1 MDNINYEEILK
12 KYWGYDT
19 FRGMQK
25 EAIKAVV
32 EEKKV
37 TDYNMYLAYRLY
49 ELKKTKPAEKT
60 NKELFNQAV
69 AEWKELKKNVTELKK
84 TMELAKEFANKK

>member
-1 MDNINYEEILK
+1 MIHSILQLHIEVDMENINYEEILK

-32 EEKKV
+32 EEKKDV
-37 TDYNMYLAYRLY
+37 FFLAPTSLR
-49 ELKKTKPAEKT
+49 
-60 NKELFNQAV
+60 
-69 AEWKELKKNVTELKK
+69 
-84 TMELAKEFANKK
+84 

>member
-1 MDNINYEEILK
+1 MLKKVIHSILQLCIEVAMDNINYEEILK

-32 EEKKV
+32 EEKKDV
-37 TDYNMYLAYRLY
+37 FFLAPTSLR
-49 ELKKTKPAEKT
+49 
-60 NKELFNQAV
+60 
-69 AEWKELKKNVTELKK
+69 
-84 TMELAKEFANKK
+84 

>member
-1 MDNINYEEILK
+1 MIHSTLQLHIEVGMENINYEEILK

-32 EEKKV
+32 EEKKDV
-37 TDYNMYLAYRLY
+37 FFLAPTSLR
-49 ELKKTKPAEKT
+49 
-60 NKELFNQAV
+60 
-69 AEWKELKKNVTELKK
+69 
-84 TMELAKEFANKK
+84 

>member
-1 MDNINYEEILK
+1 MIHSILQLHIEVDMENINYEEILK

-32 EEKKV
+32 EEKRDV
-37 TDYNMYLAYRLY
+37 FFLAPTSLR
-49 ELKKTKPAEKT
+49 
-60 NKELFNQAV
+60 
-69 AEWKELKKNVTELKK
+69 
-84 TMELAKEFANKK
+84 